1 MTTALQ
7 SKLFRQYSLMLA
19 SVFFIS
25 SVIYLFVSYGMAHYY
40 LQQVQTRVHINMAD
54 TLIKDHQLV
63 EHGKLDENAVSNT
76 FERYMLLNPNLQI
89 YLLDQQ
95 GNILR
100 YAADKKKV
108 LLTQVSL
115 QPIEAMLNQ
124 PVVGQWP
131 LGDDP
136 RSLHEK
142 KPFSVAHLPST
153 NGEEN
158 YYLYVII
165 QDSIESDVNRQLQE
179 SLMLKLGV
187 YALGFSLLIGL
198 LLGVL
203 LFSRLIRRIAF
214 LSDKIQCFRQDRTQS
229 VPPAKENQSELD
241 QLQND
246 MSALSRQIQTQ
257 VLQLEQSDEQRRF
270 LLSRLSH
277 DLRTPLTNLLGYME
291 QAEKKGSDP
300 YLSTAYQNGLKLK
313 HYLDQLF
320 DFAKVDLQSFMLKKE
335 ELSLSEFCFDLFSDY
350 LARNPSPDWRI
361 DVSDNY
367 LYEFDPVYM
376 ESALINLFDNALKY
390 GQGEVHFTL
399 KPVDEGIVLSVC
411 SKGEPLETSIEKQLT
426 SPSFQIDSGLG
437 LSIVRVITEKHG
449 GQFRYIREKE
459 QNCFEINLPKIIVNE
474 DV

>member
-1 MTTALQ
+1 MKKALQ

-25 SVIYLFVSYGMAHYY
+25 SVVYLFVSYGMAHYY
-40 LQQVQTRVHINMAD
+40 LQQVQTRIHLNMAD
-54 TLIKDHQLV
+54 TLIEDHRLV
-63 EHGKLDENAVSNT
+63 EHGKLDESAVSKT
-76 FERYMLLNPNLQI
+76 FERYMLLNPSLQI

-100 YAADKKKV
+100 YAADKKKI
-108 LLTQVSL
+108 LRSQVSM
-115 QPIEAMLNQ
+115 QPIKAMLNQ
-124 PVVGQWP
+124 PDSGKWP

-136 RSLHEK
+136 RSLQEK
-142 KPFSVAHLPST
+142 KPFSVARLPNK

-165 QDSIESDVNRQLQE
+165 QDSIEEDVNRQLQE

-214 LSDKIQCFRQDRTQS
+214 LSDKIQRFRQDLAQD
-229 VPPAKENQSELD
+229 VPPAKKNRNELD

-246 MSALSRQIQTQ
+246 MSALSSQIQTQ
-257 VLQLEQSDEQRRF
+257 VHQLEQSDEQRRF

-291 QAEKKGSDP
+291 QAEKQGTDP

-320 DFAKVDLQSFMLKKE
+320 DFAKIDLQSFMLTKE

-350 LARNPSPDWRI
+350 LARNPNPDWKI

-390 GQGEVHFTL
+390 GQGEVCFAL
-399 KPVDEGIVLSVC
+399 KPVDEGVVLSVC
-411 SKGEPLETSIEKQLT
+411 SQGEPLEASTEKQLT
-426 SPSFQIDSGLG
+426 SSSFQIDSGLG

-449 GQFRYIREKE
+449 GQFCYVRRAEY
-459 QNCFEINLPKIIVNE
+459 NCFEIRLPALKGS
-474 DV
+474 